1 MPRCQARSSRST
13 PPGHERGRHGRQGTR
28 RRGVEDRGIAYTRL
42 LIYRPNSTR
51 NNRSDS
57 RRPSSVNTTDF
68 VLLTGSVM
76 YPFSCSRLMTSQ
88 SKPFRFGSSRDAPDR
103 AAPEPSGRSF
113 RCRCPRL
120 YPPGNGPSVIE
131 SPRAAARIPLPL
143 LSKINTHLLGC
154 QGKKFGNR
162 RATLQHGEVT
172 FAAPT

>member
-28 RRGVEDRGIAYTRL
+28 RRDVEDRGIAYTRL

-88 SKPFRFGSSRDAPDR
+88 SAFPGS
-103 AAPEPSGRSF
+103 AALVTPEIEQRQNRLVDLSGVDVHGYI
-113 RCRCPRL
+113 L
-120 YPPGNGPSVIE
+120 GNGPSVIE

-154 QGKKFGNR
+154 QGKKFGTR